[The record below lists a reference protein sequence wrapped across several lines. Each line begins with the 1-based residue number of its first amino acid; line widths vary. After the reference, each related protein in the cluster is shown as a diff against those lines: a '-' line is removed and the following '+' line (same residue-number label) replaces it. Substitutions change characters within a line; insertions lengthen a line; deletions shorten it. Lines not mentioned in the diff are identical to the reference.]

1 MTYTDRPDN
10 RDTRPDEKIGQ
21 SQPVPL
27 GQRAESQ
34 LSCLLYRDRLNTPV
48 QTNRSVINHNLG
60 TWGHLSYHIRFRLKI
75 FELLNR
81 LLDQDSR
88 TFSCPNFG
96 DAYSL
101 ARRSSSS
108 PSLPSSQRQLFA
120 ESALLSSDV
129 LHISHNLFASPE
141 VRSISHSL
149 PPF

>member
-27 GQRAESQ
+27 GQRQRAESQ
-34 LSCLLYRDRLNTPV
+34 LSCLLYRDRLNTLV
-48 QTNRSVINHNLG
+48 QTNRSVIDHNLG
-60 TWGHLSYHIRFRLKI
+60 TYHIRSRLKI

-141 VRSISHSL
+141 VRNRSRSL

>member
-34 LSCLLYRDRLNTPV
+34 LSCLLYRDRLNTLV

-88 TFSCPNFG
+88 FKN
-96 DAYSL
+96 
-101 ARRSSSS
+101 
-108 PSLPSSQRQLFA
+108 
-120 ESALLSSDV
+120 LLM
-129 LHISHNLFASPE
+129 P
-141 VRSISHSL
+141 
-149 PPF
+149 